1 MTITKQELESRFAK
15 WNKEFYELLDN
26 AVKVSIEYSIELGGY
41 CEKVNE
47 LEEEVKDE
55 LVGILLCQFTA
66 SQWMQ
71 RCPVKR
77 IEDTSE
83 PPSWF
88 PVDLPG
94 GGTL

>member
-1 MTITKQELESRFAK
+1 MTVTKQELESSFAK

-26 AVKVSIEYSIELGGY
+26 AVKVSMEYSLGLADHI
-41 CEKVNE
+41 EKVNE
-47 LEEEVKDE
+47 LEEEAKDE
-55 LVGILLCQFTA
+55 LVSILLCHFTA

-77 IEDTSE
+77 IEDISE

-94 GGTL
+94 GGAL